1 MPGAQE
7 LLGLVIV
14 VFVIWILLKVTAMA
28 IRIIV
33 LLITVVVIF
42 GAVYWLF
49 MR

>member
-14 VFVIWILLKVTAMA
+14 VFVIWILLKVTVMA

-33 LLITVVVIF
+33 LLITIVVIF

>member
-14 VFVIWILLKVTAMA
+14 VFVIWIVLKMAAVA
-28 IRIIV
+28 IRIIF
-33 LLITVVVIF
+33 LLITLAVIF

>member
-33 LLITVVVIF
+33 LLVTIVVIF

>member
-14 VFVIWILLKVTAMA
+14 VFVIWIVLKVAAVA
-28 IRIIV
+28 IRIIF
-33 LLITVVVIF
+33 LLITSVVIF
-42 GAVYWLF
+42 GAVYWFF

>member
-33 LLITVVVIF
+33 FLITIVVIF